1 MKTLRL
7 QILGRVQGVWFR
19 ESMRRE
25 AERLGVAGW
34 VRNAPDGSVEAVV
47 QGPDE
52 AVDAL
57 IAWAHDGPP
66 MGAHQRERD
75 RGALPRVRE
84 ADRLSCTADPL
95 SLLAWRFQRVSIQRP
110 GIPSGKR
117 RSIQSGRSEH
127 REAIR
132 NARRSKDPA
141 SSSASLA
148 MTNCSQ
154 LP

>member
-7 QILGRVQGVWFR
+7 QILGHVQGVWYR

-25 AERLGVAGW
+25 AVRLGVAGW

-66 MGAHQRERD
+66 MARVERI
-75 RGALPRVRE
+75 
-84 ADRLSCTADPL
+84 S
-95 SLLAWRFQRVSIQRP
+95 VSETEGHYRAFE
-110 GIPSGKR
+110 KR
-117 RSIQSGRSEH
+117 I
-127 REAIR
+127 
-132 NARRSKDPA
+132 D
-141 SSSASLA
+141 
-148 MTNCSQ
+148 
-154 LP
+154 